1 MQKVGEWWKGEGRGA
16 EGRRVVEMEGE
27 GCRREESGGKG
38 RGGVQ
43 KVGEWWKGKGRGAE
57 GRRVVERGGEGC
69 RR

>member
-1 MQKVGEWWKGEGRGA
+1 MERGGVQKVGEWWKGEGRGA
-16 EGRRVVEMEGE
+16 EGRRVVE
-27 GCRREESGGKG
+27 

-43 KVGEWWKGKGRGAE
+43 KVGEWWKGEGRGAE